1 MDTNK
6 INKIVVSNKLPFG
19 KQDFK
24 YFIGYKDDEKNYT
37 FMHIPSKNEF
47 I

>member
-1 MDTNK
+1 M
-6 INKIVVSNKLPFG
+6 VVSNELPFG

-24 YFIGYKDDEKNYT
+24 CFIGYKGDRKNYT
-37 FMHIPSKNEF
+37 FMHILSENDY